1 MINVVDLEDRWVKFK
16 IKSYIPYAVIISSVI
31 IISILALIFLKDNNT
46 QTDVKL
52 AENQNP
58 KEVAQYLPS
67 ISDTKIQQDINNVQ
81 QNQYKVSNIQQ
92 PAPAPTTIARVKQT
106 NTKMVLKPSLSFM
119 KQMQSNTLPYYE
131 NKQDISNKSVEAP
144 IEDRNTIKL
153 DEIRKIQTE
162 PETQEVEKNTIII
175 DRQNS
180 SDNIQHVIKRFKVN
194 NSPAL
199 SLFIAKKY
207 YEMGDYHK
215 SYNYALI
222 TNEINK
228 NIEASWIV
236 FAKSLVKLNEKE
248 MAIKTLK
255 TYYQHS
261 SSNKAKILLDEIIS
275 GKFK

>member
-16 IKSYIPYAVIISSVI
+16 IKSYIPYVVIISSVI

-58 KEVAQYLPS
+58 KEVAQDLPS
-67 ISDTKIQQDINNVQ
+67 ISNTKIQQDINNVQ
-81 QNQYKVSNIQQ
+81 QNQYKVSNVQQ
-92 PAPAPTTIARVKQT
+92 PAPAPTTIAMAKQT

-119 KQMQSNTLPYYE
+119 KEMQSNTLPYYE
-131 NKQDISNKSVEAP
+131 NKQDIPNKSVEAP
-144 IEDRNTIKL
+144 VEDRNTIKL

-162 PETQEVEKNTIII
+162 PETLEVEKNTIVI

-180 SDNIQHVIKRFKVN
+180 SDDIQHVIKRFKVN